1 MKTRLFKGVVA
12 VAAIVL
18 GLATAAQAD
27 QLADIKAKGKIVVAT
42 EMHFAP
48 FDLLVDG
55 EFQGI
60 DRELID
66 GVAKNLGVEVEY
78 LDLPWDSILPG
89 LEANKFDFV
98 IAPVTMTA
106 ERAKRYAFT
115 LPIGDATV
123 ALAKKA
129 GDTSITKPA
138 DIAGKV
144 AASQK
149 GSAQLEQLKTFSATL
164 SAPVDVREY
173 VNIDEAL
180 ADLAAGRVQAVA
192 NSLPLMGY
200 AAVQRPE
207 TFELVMPAFGEPKY
221 FAWVARLGDDST
233 SLVAAVN
240 DALLAMHKD
249 GSIDT
254 INKKWLGT
262 AIDLPTTMPEIK

>member
-1 MKTRLFKGVVA
+1 MKTGPFRSA

-18 GLATAAQAD
+18 GFGLAAAAQAD
-27 QLADIKAKGKIVVAT
+27 QLADFKAKGKVVVAT

-66 GVAKNLGVEVEY
+66 GVAKNLGVQVEY

-98 IAPVTMTA
+98 IAPVTITA

-129 GDTSITKPA
+129 GDTSITKPT

-149 GSAQLEQLKTFSATL
+149 GSAQLEQLKTFSGTSVVFTTNL
-164 SAPVDVREY
+164 S
-173 VNIDEAL
+173 
-180 ADLAAGRVQAVA
+180 
-192 NSLPLMGY
+192 
-200 AAVQRPE
+200 
-207 TFELVMPAFGEPKY
+207 FGEWATVFGDAKIIT
-221 FAWVARLGDDST
+221 ALIDRRAHRCARHCPRTNGGQWLALETGNDSFRFKA
-233 SLVAAVN
+233 SSAAATRKKN
-240 DALLAMHKD
+240 EITHAM
-249 GSIDT
+249 T
-254 INKKWLGT
+254 P
-262 AIDLPTTMPEIK
+262 A